1 MYVLA
6 VYRNTLSMGPF
17 YVENFYRWV
26 KMAVWDAPKRV
37 YLDIQL
43 EKMKIERE
51 CLSEAVGVKNTSD

>member
-1 MYVLA
+1 MYALA
-6 VYRNTLSMGPF
+6 VYRNTMSMGSF

-26 KMAVWDAPKRV
+26 KMAVWDAPRRI

-51 CLSEAVGVKNTSD
+51 CLSEVENLKKSID